1 MNIEDFLNLKVDIKK
16 GESFVHRN
24 CYLYELIENTIMDSV
39 NSDISNSVFSN
50 IAIREAVHTFSEYR
64 EDDYPEEDIF
74 TRYGVLIQDRYDL
87 ILYFCYL
94 ENQYKYLNI
103 LNELSELN
111 ESEAIT
117 MLNYYLEET
126 YNKYYTVLVID

>member
-1 MNIEDFLNLKVDIKK
+1 MNIEEFLNLKVDIKK

-39 NSDISNSVFSN
+39 SSDINNSVFSN
-50 IAIREAVHTFSEYR
+50 IVIREAVHTFSEYR

-87 ILYFCYL
+87 IISFCYL

-117 MLNYYLEET
+117 MFNYYLEET
-126 YNKYYTVLVID
+126 YNKYSTVLVID